1 MKLMSQRFKRLNPFY
16 KDADSETMAQQKPR
30 KSPKEVGIY
39 PVLLE
44 WDESYDQCSLRG
56 RGWTAQ
62 ERELSVR
69 NLFYTRDQMIWECQ
83 SRQATEQ
90 YPTPQK
96 YKDPHCWLFF
106 ARSQDKTRDLHSWY
120 NMVEDYTKRKLSY
133 QNDKLPTISGLVESF
148 EIVSGL
154 AR

>member
-96 YKDPHCWLFF
+96 YKDPH
-106 ARSQDKTRDLHSWY
+106 SWY